1 MTEYQK
7 PYYLLFNSI
16 TDALEALGR
25 LDIPAAVRVLEDAQI
40 QAEEIILE
48 QE

>member
-25 LDIPAAVRVLEDAQI
+25 LDVPAAVRVLEDAQI
-40 QAEEIILE
+40 RAEEIMLE